1 MTGRLIKYEL
11 RSSIKLMGVIW
22 AALIVTSFLFSISIN
37 FMGNIMRSSSIAS
50 TLINLFQGIT
60 GMLYIAVFI
69 ATAAASVV
77 IIIMRFYKGLLS
89 DEGYL
94 MHTLPVKP
102 WQLITA
108 KGVSALIIVCASVI
122 VSILSIMILAGTG
135 SFGAIVEFCGFI
147 RDMFRE
153 EPKVLLVAAELIVLV
168 ILSLL
173 KSIYQIYASLSIGQL
188 AGKYRILLSLGA
200 YVGINIVITVLAV
213 LIMML
218 LDVTGALSG
227 WSSVSL
233 NTVNDMLN
241 AGQAV
246 LGFFAAVTVIQL
258 AAFHVITERILSLR
272 LNLQ

>member
-1 MTGRLIKYEL
+1 M
-11 RSSIKLMGVIW
+11 
-22 AALIVTSFLFSISIN
+22 TSFLFSISIN

-135 SFGAIVEFCGFI
+135 SFGAIVEFCDLI
-147 RDMFRE
+147 REMFRE
-153 EPKVLLVAAELIVLV
+153 EPKVILVAAEFLVLA

-188 AGKYRILLSLGA
+188 AGKHRILLSLGA

-218 LDVTGALSG
+218 LDVTGALNG
-227 WSSVSL
+227 WSSLSL

>member
-22 AALIVTSFLFSISIN
+22 AALIVTSFLFSISSN

-122 VSILSIMILAGTG
+122 VSILSFMILAGTG
-135 SFGAIVEFCGFI
+135 SFGAIVEFCDLI
-147 RDMFRE
+147 REMFRE
-153 EPKVLLVAAELIVLV
+153 EPKVILVAAEFLVLA

-188 AGKYRILLSLGA
+188 AGKHRILLSLGA

-218 LDVTGALSG
+218 LDVTGALNG
-227 WSSVSL
+227 WSSLSL

>member
-22 AALIVTSFLFSISIN
+22 AALIVTSFLFSISSN

-135 SFGAIVEFCGFI
+135 SFGAIVEFFDLI
-147 RDMFRE
+147 REMFRE
-153 EPKVLLVAAELIVLV
+153 EPKVILVAAEFLVLA

-188 AGKYRILLSLGA
+188 AGKHRILLSLGA

-218 LDVTGALSG
+218 LDVTGALNG
-227 WSSVSL
+227 WSSLSL

-258 AAFHVITERILSLR
+258 AAFPVITERILSLR

>member
-22 AALIVTSFLFSISIN
+22 AALIVTSFLFSISSN

-60 GMLYIAVFI
+60 GILYIAVFI

-135 SFGAIVEFCGFI
+135 SFGVIVEFCDLI
-147 RDMFRE
+147 REMFRE
-153 EPKVLLVAAELIVLV
+153 EPKVILVAAEFLVLA

-188 AGKYRILLSLGA
+188 AGKHRILLSLGA

-241 AGQAV
+241 AGQTV
-246 LGFFAAVTVIQL
+246 LGFAAAVTVIQL

>member
-22 AALIVTSFLFSISIN
+22 AALIVTSFLFSISSN

-122 VSILSIMILAGTG
+122 VSILSFMILAGTG
-135 SFGAIVEFCGFI
+135 SFGAIVEFCDLI
-147 RDMFRE
+147 REMFRE
-153 EPKVLLVAAELIVLV
+153 EPKVILVAAELIVLV

-200 YVGINIVITVLAV
+200 YVGINIVITVLTV

-241 AGQAV
+241 AGQTV
-246 LGFFAAVTVIQL
+246 LGFAAAVTVIQL

>member
-37 FMGNIMRSSSIAS
+37 FMGNLMIRSSIAS

-60 GMLYIAVFI
+60 GMLYISVFI

-77 IIIMRFYKGLLS
+77 IIIMRFYKGLL
-89 DEGYL
+89 
-94 MHTLPVKP
+94 
-102 WQLITA
+102 
-108 KGVSALIIVCASVI
+108 IVCASMI
-122 VSILSIMILAGTG
+122 VSVLSVLVMAGTG
-135 SFGAIVEFCGFI
+135 SFGAITEFCGFI

-200 YVGINIVITVLAV
+200 YIGINIVITVLTV

-218 LDVTGALSG
+218 LDVALG
-227 WSSVSL
+227 
-233 NTVNDMLN
+233 
-241 AGQAV
+241 
-246 LGFFAAVTVIQL
+246 
-258 AAFHVITERILSLR
+258 
-272 LNLQ
+272 

>member
-22 AALIVTSFLFSISIN
+22 AALIVTSFLFSISSN
-37 FMGNIMRSSSIAS
+37 FMGNLMRSSAIAS

-60 GMLYIAVFI
+60 GMLYIAMFI

-122 VSILSIMILAGTG
+122 VAILSILVLAGTG
-135 SFGAIVEFCGFI
+135 SFGAIVEFCDLI
-147 RDMFRE
+147 REMFKE
-153 EPKVLLVAAELIVLV
+153 EPKVLLVAAEFMALA

-188 AGKYRILLSLGA
+188 AGKHRILLSLGA
-200 YVGINIVITVLAV
+200 YVGINIVVTVLAV

-218 LDVTGALSG
+218 LDVTGALNG
-227 WSSVSL
+227 WSSLSL

-246 LGFFAAVTVIQL
+246 LGFFAAVTIIQL
-258 AAFHVITERILSLR
+258 AAFHVVTERILSLR

>member
-108 KGVSALIIVCASVI
+108 KGVSALIIVCAIVI

-135 SFGAIVEFCGFI
+135 SFGAIVEFCDLI
-147 RDMFRE
+147 REMFRE
-153 EPKVLLVAAELIVLV
+153 EPKVILVAAEFLVLA

-188 AGKYRILLSLGA
+188 AGKHRILLSLGA

-218 LDVTGALSG
+218 LDVTGALNG
-227 WSSVSL
+227 WSSLSL

>member
-22 AALIVTSFLFSISIN
+22 AALIVTSFLFSISSN
-37 FMGNIMRSSSIAS
+37 FMGNLMRSSSIAS

-77 IIIMRFYKGLLS
+77 IIIMRFYKGLLG

-122 VSILSIMILAGTG
+122 VAMLSILVLAGTG
-135 SFGAIVEFCGFI
+135 SFGAIAEFCGLI

-153 EPKVLLVAAELIVLV
+153 EPKVLLVAAEFMVLA

-188 AGKYRILLSLGA
+188 AGKHRILLSLGA
-200 YVGINIVITVLAV
+200 YVGINIVVTVLAV

-218 LDVTGALSG
+218 LDVTGALNG
-227 WSSVSL
+227 WSSLSL

-258 AAFHVITERILSLR
+258 AAFHVVTERILSLR

>member
-22 AALIVTSFLFSISIN
+22 AALIVTSFLFSISSN
-37 FMGNIMRSSSIAS
+37 FMDNIMRSSSIAS

-108 KGVSALIIVCASVI
+108 KGVSALVIVCASVI
-122 VSILSIMILAGTG
+122 VSILSFMILAGTG
-135 SFGAIVEFCGFI
+135 SFGAIVEFCDLI
-147 RDMFRE
+147 REMFRE
-153 EPKVLLVAAELIVLV
+153 EPKVILVAAEFLVLA

-188 AGKYRILLSLGA
+188 AGKHRILLSLGA

-218 LDVTGALSG
+218 LDVTGALNG
-227 WSSVSL
+227 WSSLSL

>member
-50 TLINLFQGIT
+50 TLINLFQGIA

-135 SFGAIVEFCGFI
+135 SFGAIVEFCDLI
-147 RDMFRE
+147 REMFRE
-153 EPKVLLVAAELIVLV
+153 EPKVILVAAEFLVLA

-188 AGKYRILLSLGA
+188 AGKHRILLSLGA

-218 LDVTGALSG
+218 LDVTGALNG
-227 WSSVSL
+227 WSSLSL

>member
-37 FMGNIMRSSSIAS
+37 FMGNLMIRSSIAS

-108 KGVSALIIVCASVI
+108 KGVSALIIVCASMI
-122 VSILSIMILAGTG
+122 VSVLSVLVMAGTG
-135 SFGAIVEFCGFI
+135 SFGAIVEFCDLI
-147 RDMFRE
+147 REMFRE

-200 YVGINIVITVLAV
+200 YVGINIVITVLTV

-241 AGQAV
+241 AGQTV
-246 LGFFAAVTVIQL
+246 LGFAAAVTVIQL

>member
-37 FMGNIMRSSSIAS
+37 FMGNLMIRSSIAS

-108 KGVSALIIVCASVI
+108 KGVSALIIVCASMI
-122 VSILSIMILAGTG
+122 VSVLSVLVMAGTG
-135 SFGAIVEFCGFI
+135 SFGAITEFCGFI

-200 YVGINIVITVLAV
+200 YIGINIVITVLTV

-241 AGQAV
+241 AGDRKSV
-246 LGFFAAVTVIQL
+246 V
-258 AAFHVITERILSLR
+258 
-272 LNLQ
+272 

>member
-22 AALIVTSFLFSISIN
+22 AALIVTSFLFSISSN

-135 SFGAIVEFCGFI
+135 SFGAIVEFCDLI
-147 RDMFRE
+147 REMFRE

-200 YVGINIVITVLAV
+200 YVGINIVITVLTV

-241 AGQAV
+241 AGQTV
-246 LGFFAAVTVIQL
+246 LGFAAAVTVIQL

>member
-37 FMGNIMRSSSIAS
+37 FMGNLMIRSSIAS

-122 VSILSIMILAGTG
+122 VSILSVLVMAGTG
-135 SFGAIVEFCGFI
+135 SFGAITEFCGFI

-218 LDVTGALSG
+218 LGVTGALSG
-227 WSSVSL
+227 WSSVSV

-241 AGQAV
+241 AGQTV
-246 LGFFAAVTVIQL
+246 LGFAAAVTVIQL
-258 AAFHVITERILSLR
+258 AAFHVVTERILSLR